1 MREGLQTSGSLNV
14 ETARDLRALPMFY
27 RVSDAT
33 IRELNRHARWI
44 DVREGSTIVLPGDL
58 LDKVFF
64 VTRGEFWFFAYT
76 IDGKVVSLR
85 EAGVGSLIGEAALVG
100 GFTANFAVEAS
111 VDCAIAVIKPAAILD
126 LMAQDRELALSI
138 LRSTVDREQILME
151 QVVELTTLDV
161 SQRIRSEL
169 MRLSRKHARHDGS
182 ASIHPI
188 PTHSDIAR
196 RIGTYREAV
205 SRAMSHLQYAGI
217 IVREDD
223 RLLVPDIAK
232 LMS

>member
-1 MREGLQTSGSLNV
+1 MRESLQTIGSLNG
-14 ETARDLRALPMFY
+14 ESARDLRTLPMFH
-27 RVSDAT
+27 RVSETT
-33 IRELNRHARWI
+33 IRELNRQARWL
-44 DVREGSTIVLPGDL
+44 DVREGAAIVLPGDL

-76 IDGKVVSLR
+76 KEGKVVSLR
-85 EAGVGSLIGEAALVG
+85 EAGVGSFIGEAALVG
-100 GFTANFAVEAS
+100 GCVANFAVEAS
-111 VDCAIAVIKPAAILD
+111 VDSTIAAIKPAAILD
-126 LMAQDRELALSI
+126 LFAQDRELVLSI

-169 MRLSRKHARHDGS
+169 MRLCRKHARHDGS
-182 ASIHPI
+182 ACIHPI

-217 IVREDD
+217 IIREDD
-223 RLLVPDIAK
+223 RLVVPDIAK
-232 LMS
+232 LAS